1 LTYTDGS
8 FLKLKTVTLGYTL
21 PENVRK
27 RALMSKARVYASVYN
42 PLVITKDQTIRDT
55 DPETNGSDTFPLFAT
70 FVLGLNVSF

>member
-42 PLVITKDQTIRDT
+42 PLVITKDKTIRDT
-55 DPETNGSDTFPLFAT
+55 DPETNGSDTFLCLPLLFL
-70 FVLGLNVSF
+70 V